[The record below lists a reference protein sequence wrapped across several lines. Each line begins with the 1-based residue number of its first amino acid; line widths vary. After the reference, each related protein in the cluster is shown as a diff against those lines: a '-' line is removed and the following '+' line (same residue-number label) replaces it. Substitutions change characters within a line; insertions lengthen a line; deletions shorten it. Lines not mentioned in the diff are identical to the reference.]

1 MQVDACGDIY
11 GAANRERVS
20 NCADALKQQW
30 TFWKRKSLSKLLPS
44 LKSVLAVQQAQMR
57 INSVVERRGSTPA
70 QLSRPRKS
78 FCSGVSVKAQN
89 KTLRV
94 NPSGFDGARPKL
106 HRLSAIGKP
115 LKSID
120 NLPIAKTM
128 IAINRLAVERDVGRQ
143 GASHNRLTGQRRKLI
158 QSSLC
163 LPAREQ
169 PIRHSMSRRHQCW

>member
-1 MQVDACGDIY
+1 MQADACSDICE
-11 GAANRERVS
+11 AANRERVS

-30 TFWKRKSLSKLLPS
+30 TFWKRESLSKLLPS
-44 LKSVLAVQQAQMR
+44 RKSVLAIEQAQKR
-57 INSVVERRGSTPA
+57 IKPIVERRESTQA

-78 FCSGVSVKAQN
+78 FCSGVNVEAQN
-89 KTLRV
+89 KTLRI
-94 NPSGFDGARPKL
+94 NPSGFDGIGPKL

-128 IAINRLAVERDVGRQ
+128 VAINRLAVERDMGRQ

-158 QSSLC
+158 QGSLC

-169 PIRHSMSRRHQCW
+169 PIRHSTSRRHQYW